1 MGEITKIQWTDRTWN
16 PWVGCTKVSEGCA
29 HCYAEALDKRFHSGA
44 HWGKGAARER
54 TSKANWKL
62 PHKWNRKAER
72 SGKRIKVFCAS
83 MADWLDPE
91 VPIEWFADLLGMI
104 RQTPWLDWQLLTK
117 RPELW
122 GERLEGVKKHWM
134 PDDAMCRFP
143 RGGVHLLLGDWLNGK
158 PPSNVWVGTSLE
170 SPKYNERIK
179 HLLAIPA
186 VVRFLSCEPL
196 LGALSLPEA
205 TPNPFGYF
213 GDGIHW
219 VIVGG
224 ESGPRARECNLAW
237 IEDIVKQCREAK
249 VPVFVKQLGAN
260 VYGRDCQQIKLRDPK
275 GGDMDEWTESLRVRE
290 FPVMEGRAE

>member
-29 HCYAEALDKRFHSGA
+29 HCYAEALDKRFHSGSR
-44 HWGKGAARER
+44 WGKGAARER

-62 PHKWNRKAER
+62 PHKWNREAEKA
-72 SGKRIKVFCAS
+72 GKRIKVFCAS

-143 RGGVHLLLGDWLNGK
+143 RGGVHLLLGDWLNGR

-170 SPKYNERIK
+170 SPKYNDRIK

-196 LGALSLPEA
+196 LEPLLLPDVSDLN
-205 TPNPFGYF
+205 T
-213 GDGIHW
+213 GIHW

-224 ESGPRARECNLAW
+224 ESGPKARGCNWVW
-237 IEDIVKQCREAK
+237 IELLVGQCILHE

-260 VYGRDCQQIKLRDPK
+260 VLGPDNLPLKLRDAK
-275 GGDMDEWTESLRVRE
+275 GGDMDEWPGTLRVRE
-290 FPVMEGRAE
+290 FPVMKGGRNEN